1 MLKTTVNLSTEVTKI
16 LECFGTIQE
25 VANKALT
32 ALEND
37 EIDLAGI
44 PAYQLGRGRVR
55 QYRIIVDNETYE
67 QQYNTYGAHSN
78 TISLGRLLT
87 YIALDEVYERLG
99 WVPIVKK
106 ADPMLDEDVAY
117 SRVRDNLIDALQRY
131 TRVCKKQRRTLPAST
146 KNFIKELNDE
156 K

>member
-1 MLKTTVNLSTEVTKI
+1 M
-16 LECFGTIQE
+16 F
-25 VANKALT
+25 
-32 ALEND
+32 
-37 EIDLAGI
+37 
-44 PAYQLGRGRVR
+44 
-55 QYRIIVDNETYE
+55 RIIVDNETYE

-106 ADPMLDEDVAY
+106 ADPMLDEDIAY

-146 KNFIKELNDE
+146 KNFIKELSDE